1 MAGNFRICIYNN
13 EKLNQNVHHQFFV
26 CSSNRPPFF
35 DIPIVWLIPESL
47 MYLTNICNNLLS
59 VECLPDIKVIYTV
72 KEH

>member
-1 MAGNFRICIYNN
+1 MAGNFKICIYNN
-13 EKLNQNVHHQFFV
+13 EKLNQNVI
-26 CSSNRPPFF
+26 R
-35 DIPIVWLIPESL
+35 IVWLILESI

>member
-1 MAGNFRICIYNN
+1 MAGNFKICIYNN
-13 EKLNQNVHHQFFV
+13 EKLNQNVDHQFIIFEV
-26 CSSNRPPFF
+26 GLS
-35 DIPIVWLIPESL
+35 LIPESI